1 MDAVLLERR
10 AEVVID
16 LPEDLSV
23 PFDERLFTR
32 AMENVVNNAL
42 RYTDPG
48 GLVRVSARAEPAGPA
63 PDRVVI
69 EISDDGP
76 GIDPAD
82 LDSIFDPFYRGSSS
96 RREQGMGL
104 GLSVVKGVLESH
116 GWSIDVV
123 SHPGEGSAF
132 AITIPMR

>member
-1 MDAVLLERR
+1 MT
-10 AEVVID
+10 ID

-32 AMENVVNNAL
+32 AIENVVNNAL

-48 GLVRVSARAEPAGPA
+48 GLVRVSARAEPAGAA
-63 PDRVVI
+63 PERVVI

-76 GIDPAD
+76 GIDSAD
-82 LDSIFDPFYRGSSS
+82 LDNIFDPFYRGSAS

-116 GWSIDVV
+116 GWFIDVV
-123 SHPGEGSAF
+123 SYPGEGSAF
-132 AITIPMR
+132 TITIPMR